1 MKKINYTAI
10 IPYKIKDII
19 VLIMENENYLFIDAM
34 NYLYNS
40 ELYKYLSKEET
51 KFWHFSS
58 YKLFD
63 LLKEEKQNV
72 FFQIPDF
79 V

>member
-1 MKKINYTAI
+1 MIKINYIAI
-10 IPYKIKDII
+10 IPYKIKDI
-19 VLIMENENYLFIDAM
+19 VALIMENKKKLFIDAV

-40 ELYKYLSKEET
+40 KLYEYLSKEET

-63 LLKEEKQNV
+63 LLEEEKQNN
-72 FFQIPDF
+72 FFEFPDF

>member
-1 MKKINYTAI
+1 MIKTNYLAI
-10 IPYKIKDII
+10 IPYKIKDVIA
-19 VLIMENENYLFIDAM
+19 LIMDNKKQHFLEAVR
-34 NYLYNS
+34 YLYIS

-63 LLKEEKQNV
+63 LLEEEKQNNM
-72 FFQIPDF
+72 FELPDF